1 MDPKPNPN
9 PNGNPNALP
18 DEDVGKTLNLLSPA
32 GSQVGGTPPTSESS
46 STPDPQTEKE
56 PTSKLPSTEGGTHPA
71 SGSGPETENY
81 SFADLPRQIGLI
93 HPGMVLLDQY
103 EVLEHLGEGGMGA
116 VWLVRN
122 TGLDAKRVL
131 KVINPSL
138 VGSKSLRQRF
148 TREAKLMAKISS
160 HPHATVVHA
169 TGVANG
175 VPYIEMEYIRGRSL
189 RRELSERHPIPL
201 DCVAR
206 LASQLCDVLGEA
218 HRHGIVHRDLKPEN
232 IMLLADREPGKEFLK
247 VLDFGIAKLIEQ
259 EDGSESGIATQTLGT
274 EGFIGTAAY
283 ASPEQIKDDSPD
295 HRSDLYSL
303 GVILYEMLTGHRPFP
318 QKKPE
323 QLLYAHCFEPPPPFS
338 SHQGVDVPPPVE
350 QVILRCLSKDRNDRP
365 SSAEK
370 LRQEFLEAIFTVLS
384 PAEVFTEFQT
394 PPPTE
399 PRRFVPPV
407 RSELPTEF
415 ESETGLRNRRRWI
428 PRWAAT
434 GALALVVLGGG
445 TLIGLRYFDG
455 GSGSNSTQTLI
466 HPDEVPSTFPQS
478 LLSYF
483 EARGYSPADDALPD
497 PSGSP
502 SVIIRN
508 SDGLRL
514 FRQSGAYFPAGYTP
528 DTAAGETDLLPNAIV
543 REDGTRFMLVLG
555 TDEYGFEMG
564 APDEFGGMKTLSEEQ
579 PRHRVVLSSF
589 YLQQAEVTVGE
600 METFLNEVERW
611 DRTSPD
617 LEIYRQAID
626 DLQRAGVKFLAHP
639 APGVTRELAEAYAHH
654 VSGQLPSEA
663 QWEYAA
669 RSRGQDRPFVWGFE
683 HDKKLA
689 NIDSGLVFSL
699 APTHEATLSPQER
712 LENRIAS
719 GDITDQEILDLTG
732 NLREWCRDVWRP
744 YGRHASDTDPIEQ
757 PVDREQAN
765 YVIRGGSY
773 LTEFPETAR
782 TTWRADASTVD
793 YKGPLDHSDH
803 DLGFRVVVEFLP
815 LPSDPSALSR
825 AE

>member
-1 MDPKPNPN
+1 
-9 PNGNPNALP
+9 
-18 DEDVGKTLNLLSPA
+18 
-32 GSQVGGTPPTSESS
+32 
-46 STPDPQTEKE
+46 
-56 PTSKLPSTEGGTHPA
+56 
-71 SGSGPETENY
+71 
-81 SFADLPRQIGLI
+81 
-93 HPGMVLLDQY
+93 MVLLDQY

-148 TREAKLMAKISS
+148 NREAKLMARISS

-201 DCVAR
+201 DCLAR

-232 IMLLADREPGKEFLK
+232 IMLLADRDPGKEFLK

-259 EDGSESGIATQTLGT
+259 DDDAESGVATQTLGT

-283 ASPEQIKDDSPD
+283 ASPEQIKDESPD

-323 QLLYAHCFEPPPPFS
+323 QLLYAHCFEAPPPFS
-338 SHQGVDVPPPVE
+338 THEGVEAPPALE
-350 QVILRCLSKDRNDRP
+350 QVILRCLAKDRDDRP
-365 SSAEK
+365 SSAEE
-370 LRQEFLEAIFTVLS
+370 LRQQLLEAIFTVLS
-384 PAEVFTEFQT
+384 PAQVFTEFQT

-399 PRRFVPPV
+399 PRRFQPPPSPKPAPPV
-407 RSELPTEF
+407 APDAERQPRQKQRRRRLAIGVLAIAVCGVASLFAIRNLDRGASGVLPQASTHDPEIPSEFPQGLLKYLNDRGFTPTE
-415 ESETGLRNRRRWI
+415 E
-428 PRWAAT
+428 
-434 GALALVVLGGG
+434 
-445 TLIGLRYFDG
+445 
-455 GSGSNSTQTLI
+455 
-466 HPDEVPSTFPQS
+466 
-478 LLSYF
+478 
-483 EARGYSPADDALPD
+483 ALPD

-502 SVIIRN
+502 SVIVRS

-514 FRQSGAYFPAGYTP
+514 FRHGGAYFPRGYTP
-528 DTAAGETDLLPNAIV
+528 DTASDETDGLPNAIV

-564 APDEFGGMKTLSEEQ
+564 APDEFGGMKTLPEEQ
-579 PRHRVVLSSF
+579 PPHRVVLSTF

-600 METFLNEVERW
+600 MEAFLSEVETW
-611 DRTSPD
+611 DRSASE
-617 LEIYRQAID
+617 LEVYRQSID

-639 APGVTRELAEAYAHH
+639 AAGVTRELAEAYAQH

-669 RSRGQDRPFVWGFE
+669 RSRGQNRPFVWGVE
-683 HDKKLA
+683 QNKKLA
-689 NIDSGLVFSL
+689 NIDSELVFSL
-699 APTHEATLSPQER
+699 APTHEATLSPADR
-712 LENRIAS
+712 LTNRIAA
-719 GDITDQEILDLTG
+719 GDITDQEVLDLTG

-744 YGRHASDTDPIEQ
+744 YGRHTAAPDPIEQ
-757 PVDREQAN
+757 PIDREQAN

-773 LTEFPETAR
+773 LSAFPETAR
-782 TTWRADASTVD
+782 TTWRADASTGD
-793 YKGPLDHSDH
+793 YKAPLHHSDY
-803 DLGFRVVVEFLP
+803 DLGFRVVVECLP
-815 LPSDPSALSR
+815 LPPDPAALPQ